1 MEHRHDSKSLPA
13 RLVLTQARL
22 ATGPALWGAPFQ
34 TFTGHVAAKYDDLN
48 LVQHVEQENRGPINN
63 GGFLV
68 GLCVLSAGVGWG
80 CQGGFGGVAL

>member
-22 ATGPALWGAPFQ
+22 VTGPALWGAPFQ

-48 LVQHVEQENRGPINN
+48 FVQENRGPINN
-63 GGFLV
+63 SGFLV
-68 GLCVLSAGVGWG
+68 GLYVLSAGVGWG
-80 CQGGFGGVAL
+80 GGQGGFGGVAF